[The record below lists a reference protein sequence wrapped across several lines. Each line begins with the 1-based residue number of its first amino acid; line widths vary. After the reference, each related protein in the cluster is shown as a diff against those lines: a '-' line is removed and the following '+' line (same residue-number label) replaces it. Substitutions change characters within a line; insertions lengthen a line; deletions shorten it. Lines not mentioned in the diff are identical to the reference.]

1 MSRRLQY
8 VVVVGAIEI
17 ASLYKSKEFFPQF
30 LEFDKLLSTL
40 HTCYRT
46 DLSTLL
52 EEVNEE
58 DANDLLNW
66 SECIERIFQ
75 EREKKKSGC
84 DNPTA
89 SRSGKYFCL

>member
-30 LEFDKLLSTL
+30 VEFDRLLSTL

-58 DANDLLNW
+58 DATYLLDW
-66 SECIERIFQ
+66 ADCIDQIFK
-75 EREKKKSGC
+75 EREKDKLGC
-84 DNPTA
+84 DNP
-89 SRSGKYFCL
+89 RSGKYLCL